1 MFLEV
6 EGAGQVGAGGSSRGE
21 VVLPSRKL
29 LNEAKTKFGANKGP
43 PMATW
48 QSSRA
53 IREGEDMMKKAML
66 RKEEK
71 LQGEG
76 ALYLMED

>member
-6 EGAGQVGAGGSSRGE
+6 EGARQVGAGGSLRGE

-43 PMATW
+43 PMAT
-48 QSSRA
+48 
-53 IREGEDMMKKAML
+53 
-66 RKEEK
+66 
-71 LQGEG
+71 
-76 ALYLMED
+76 